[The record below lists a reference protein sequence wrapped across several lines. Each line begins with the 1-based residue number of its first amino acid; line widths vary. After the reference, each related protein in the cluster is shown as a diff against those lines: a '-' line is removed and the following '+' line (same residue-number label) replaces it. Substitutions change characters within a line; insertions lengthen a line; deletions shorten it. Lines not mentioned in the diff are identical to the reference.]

1 MKTASCLRA
10 GRFFID
16 SGKAAPDNKRV
27 WKSNKTGVVEVFFK
41 RFMAVFALV
50 FVLLAATSAPAR
62 AQLPGAT
69 IPHLTTGD
77 FLRTVGGAK
86 TPVVVQFDAHW
97 CRYCRA
103 LQPALDKLREAK
115 AETLSVYKVDADHEP
130 DLMESY
136 EVRTLPTLIVFYEGR
151 IVGRSDGS
159 IEEEELFEWI
169 GAVEKDIEKQSRK
182 G

>member
-1 MKTASCLRA
+1 MKTASCPRA

-16 SGKAAPDNKRV
+16 SGKVAPDNKRV
-27 WKSNKTGVVEVFFK
+27 KKSNKTGVLEVFFK
-41 RFMAVFALV
+41 RFMAVFVLGFA
-50 FVLLAATSAPAR
+50 LLAASPTPASAP
-62 AQLPGAT
+62 PGTT
-69 IPHLTTGD
+69 IPHLTTAD
-77 FLRTVGGAK
+77 FLRTVGSAE

-115 AETLSVYKVDADHEP
+115 GETLSVYKVNADYEP
-130 DLMESY
+130 DLMDSY

-159 IEEEELFEWI
+159 IDEEELFEWI
-169 GAVEKDIEKQSRK
+169 GAVEKDIKK
-182 G
+182 TDKK